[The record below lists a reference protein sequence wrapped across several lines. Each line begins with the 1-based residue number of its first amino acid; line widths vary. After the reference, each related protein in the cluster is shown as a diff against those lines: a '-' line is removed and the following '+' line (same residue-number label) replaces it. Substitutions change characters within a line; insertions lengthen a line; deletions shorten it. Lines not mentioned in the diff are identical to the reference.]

1 MPQHVRTLLTVAL
14 LLFVAA
20 SVGTLVVR
28 TIQERSQPADGGE
41 SSPTA
46 DGLVVYY
53 FHGKVR
59 CENCDN
65 VQAYAAE
72 AVREGFADE
81 LRRGTI
87 QWQVVDFDQPQNA
100 HFLADFR
107 LVGTS
112 VVLAE
117 ICGGKPVRSRLLAE
131 VWTLVH
137 EKGRMVEYVQAEV
150 RSFREGRP

>member
-20 SVGTLVVR
+20 SAGTLVVR
-28 TIQERSQPADGGE
+28 TIQERSQPADAGT
-41 SSPTA
+41 SPTT

-65 VQAYAAE
+65 VQAYTAE
-72 AVREGFADE
+72 AVRDGFADE
-81 LRRGTI
+81 LRWGTI
-87 QWQVVDFDQPQNA
+87 RWQVVDFDQPQNA

-117 ICGGKPVRSRLLAE
+117 IRGGKPVRSRLLAE

-137 EKGRMVEYVQAEV
+137 EKRQMVEYVQAEV